1 MRNYILFFLTV
12 ICLGTVMVSCKKDTK
27 TPDYNANKASL
38 KTLVD
43 SMQHVY
49 DTTVTG
55 NRPGQYDSSARTALK
70 TAIDLASQIISGN
83 TYTQQEVNNAYA
95 NLVREGQVFSTQR
108 ILEVSPEFLVAQW
121 KFDGDPTD
129 ATGHGHDGMLKTGYL
144 GASAATVVDG
154 GVLPQLVTDRFGR
167 ANSAYSFDK
176 AALIEVPYA
185 RELNPAKL
193 TISMWVSMTANTAGS
208 YMISMNR
215 WNGYKFN
222 LNGTNV
228 PFFTVT
234 SSTGPIYDRDA
245 GGGNLN
251 VSTWTHLAVSYQDGT
266 EKFYVNGQLIKTWTD
281 TKGAAATLASPVNLS
296 IGNEMPKEFY
306 NLTNSADP
314 NYFYGPSYFIGSM
327 DDIRFYNTTLTD
339 AEVLSI
345 YTLEKTL

>member
-1 MRNYILFFLTV
+1 MRNYIIFFLMV
-12 ICLGTVMVSCKKDTK
+12 ACFGTVTLSCKKDHK
-27 TPDYNANKASL
+27 TPDYNANKTSL

-43 SMQHVY
+43 SMQQVY
-49 DTTVTG
+49 DTTMSG

-70 TAIDLASQIISGN
+70 TTIALANDIVSGN

-121 KFDGDPTD
+121 KFDGDATD
-129 ATGHGHDGMLKTGYL
+129 ATGHGHDGVLKTGYL
-144 GASAATVVDG
+144 GTSAAPVDG

-185 RELNPAKL
+185 RELNPAKM

-208 YMISMNR
+208 YMISMDR

-251 VSTWTHLAVSYQDGT
+251 VSTWTHIAVSYQDGT

-306 NLTNSADP
+306 NVTNSADP

>member
-1 MRNYILFFLTV
+1 MRNHILFFLMV
-12 ICLGTVMVSCKKDTK
+12 ICLGTVIVSCKKDHK
-27 TPDYNANKASL
+27 SPDYNANKASL

-55 NRPGQYDSSARTALK
+55 NRPGQYDSSARVALK
-70 TAIDLASQIISGN
+70 TDIDLSNEIITGN

-95 NLVREGQVFSTQR
+95 NLVREGQVFSSQR
-108 ILEVSPEFLVAQW
+108 ILEVSPEFLMAQW
-121 KFDGDPTD
+121 LFDGDARD

-144 GASAATVVDG
+144 GTSTAPVDG

-185 RELNPAKL
+185 RELNPAKF
-193 TISMWVSMTANTAGS
+193 TISLWVNLKDNSAGA
-208 YMISMNR
+208 YMISLNR
-215 WNGYKFN
+215 WHGYKFN

-228 PFFTVT
+228 PFLTVAFDDAN
-234 SSTGPIYDRDA
+234 GYDRDA
-245 GGGNLN
+245 GGGNLT
-251 VSTWTHLAVSYQDGT
+251 VGTWTHLATSYTNGT

-281 TKGAAATLASPVNLS
+281 VPSAAYTLKSPVNLA
-296 IGNEMPKEFY
+296 IGNELPKEFY
-306 NLTNSADP
+306 NQSDPNGP
-314 NYFYGPSYFIGSM
+314 NYFYGPSYWIGSM

>member
-12 ICLGTVMVSCKKDTK
+12 ICLGTVIVSCKKDHK
-27 TPDYNANKASL
+27 SPDYNANKASL

-55 NRPGQYDSSARTALK
+55 NRPGQYDSSARVTLK
-70 TAIDLASQIISGN
+70 TDIDLANQIITGN
-83 TYTQQEVNNAYA
+83 TYTQQEVNNTYA
-95 NLVREGQVFSTQR
+95 NLVREGQTFSSQR

-121 KFDGDPTD
+121 LFDGDATD
-129 ATGHGHDGMLKTGYL
+129 ATGHGHDGVLKTGYL
-144 GASAATVVDG
+144 GTSTAPVDG

-176 AALIEVPYA
+176 AALIEVPYT

-193 TISMWVSMTANTAGS
+193 TISMWVSMAANTAGS

-281 TKGAAATLASPVNLS
+281 TKGAAATLASPVDLS
-296 IGNEMPKEFY
+296 IGNEMPKGFY
-306 NLTNSADP
+306 NLTDPNNP